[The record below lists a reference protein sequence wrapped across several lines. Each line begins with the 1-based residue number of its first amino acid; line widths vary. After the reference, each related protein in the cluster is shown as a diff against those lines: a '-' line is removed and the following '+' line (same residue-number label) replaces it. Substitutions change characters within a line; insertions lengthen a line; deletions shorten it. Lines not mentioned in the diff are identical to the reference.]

1 MSCGHT
7 MLTARSKRGVEFP
20 VVLVLASSPRPSSP
34 LSDKSTFELSL
45 LKLLIEVRKTDV
57 TCSAQ
62 QQQKKNPRPVS
73 FDNLWPRF
81 LLWEQALSSP
91 TKEDMKQKSGQLE
104 PMGRPRGL
112 NGPSPNH
119 STGLDYEGVH
129 TAEACVCMCVCVC
142 VSEQICAGCPR
153 LMSPQLTPS

>member
-62 QQQKKNPRPVS
+62 QQQKKILDLLVLTTCGHVSYCGSRLCRRQPKKTWSRSQGNWSQWEDRGGWTARPQIIQRG
-73 FDNLWPRF
+73 WT
-81 LLWEQALSSP
+81 
-91 TKEDMKQKSGQLE
+91 TKEYTLL
-104 PMGRPRGL
+104 RL
-112 NGPSPNH
+112 
-119 STGLDYEGVH
+119 V
-129 TAEACVCMCVCVC
+129 CVCVCVC